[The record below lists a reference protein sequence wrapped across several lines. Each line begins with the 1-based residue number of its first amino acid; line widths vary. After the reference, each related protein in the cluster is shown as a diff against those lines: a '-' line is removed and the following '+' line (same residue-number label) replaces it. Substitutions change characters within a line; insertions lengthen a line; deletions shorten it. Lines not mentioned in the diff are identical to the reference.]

1 MIAEL
6 KTAIVNGPQ
15 RRGFEADL
23 TDADRVK
30 IRVDRHALLLRGA
43 PTAIVASA
51 VLALVT
57 LCVGWRDVAP
67 LAISVWA
74 GLVCALAAIRIAVW
88 LHFSRRKSSAQA
100 LEAFVRFHVVAMALN
115 GALWGALAP
124 IFAVH
129 GMMSHAYLP
138 FVIAGMSAATV
149 SSAAASWRS
158 VLAFNTPALAP
169 MAATYAFTSGSTGL
183 AIATVVIIY
192 LIATA
197 FLAVRTQ
204 EMIVRSIRLRS
215 RNANLVKALS
225 RHVDAA
231 HEAEQRFRSLV
242 EASKDVTLIFSPEG
256 RVVYASPSVE
266 AALGAP
272 AGDFVGMSTK
282 QLVHPDDF
290 PIFKAVGERSLS
302 NLGEVIPLGHVCMK
316 SGQGEY
322 VVLGGRLTNMLYVPG
337 VDGFVFTGG
346 PLREPPVAHLHAAE

>member
-43 PTAIVASA
+43 PTAILASA
-51 VLALVT
+51 FLALVT
-57 LCVGWRDVAP
+57 LIVGWNDINRAA
-67 LAISVWA
+67 LSCWA
-74 GLVCALAAIRIAVW
+74 GVICILAAVRLVAWV
-88 LHFSRRKSSAQA
+88 HFSRRKSSAHA
-100 LEAFVRFHVVAMALN
+100 LEAFVRFHVVAMAVN
-115 GALWGALAP
+115 GALWGGLAP

-129 GMMSHAYLP
+129 GMMAHAYLP
-138 FVIAGMSAATV
+138 FVIAGMSAATI
-149 SSAAASWRS
+149 SSAGASWRS
-158 VLAFNTPALAP
+158 VLAFNTPALVP
-169 MAATYAFTSGSTGL
+169 VAATYAVTAGSTGF
-183 AIATVVIIY
+183 AIATVVLVY
-192 LIATA
+192 LSATA
-197 FLAVRTQ
+197 FLAIRTQ
-204 EMIVRSIRLRS
+204 DMIVRSIRLRS
-215 RNANLVKALS
+215 RNANLLKALS

-231 HEAEQRFRSLV
+231 HEAEKRYRALV

-256 RVVYASPSVE
+256 RVIYASPSVE

-272 AGDFVGMSTK
+272 ASNFIGMSTK

-316 SGQGEY
+316 SAVGDY
-322 VVLGGRLTNMLYVPG
+322 VALGGRLTNMLYVPG
-337 VDGFVFTGG
+337 VEGFVFNGG